1 MSYSII
7 GSADGPTSIFLAGK
21 TGSDWINIFGLV
33 FVILLLIPNIIY
45 AFKFRSQKNK
55 CNNKFMNVLEQIGRY
70 ASMFLMV
77 FNIGIA
83 EFGFS
88 SAGAFLLYGFG
99 NAFLMLVYW
108 IVWMLYFYRQDFR
121 KMMLLAVIP
130 VCMFI
135 LNGVTLGHVL
145 LIISGV
151 IFGIGHISVTLH
163 ENYID

>member
-7 GSADGPTSIFLAGK
+7 GSADGPTS
-21 TGSDWINIFGLV
+21 
-33 FVILLLIPNIIY
+33 
-45 AFKFRSQKNK
+45 
-55 CNNKFMNVLEQIGRY
+55 
-70 ASMFLMV
+70 
-77 FNIGIA
+77 A

-99 NAFLMLVYW
+99 NVFLMLVYW

-121 KMMLLAVIP
+121 KMILLAVIP

-135 LNGVTLGHVL
+135 LSGVALGHVL